1 MSLSKIMSLVDA
13 NADKL
18 PDGAYLEICNELKA
32 VWKRHPPSR
41 GAAAAAAAREAERL
55 YESVYEFEEYL
66 RHVEEAMEADQR
78 YKEWLSDLENLEGE
92 VPEKYHAICVNAY
105 IAEDVPW
112 DQKCHLNRVCRQ
124 NTRNVEGLRLAG
136 VDIPDAEAFYAHWF
150 PKLKNEF
157 VEEVEGPM
165 SGGGADYAWC
175 EFSQTPGFEDALSL
189 IQREQRAIEWRRR
202 LEYGAFEETD
212 GGVSGARVEFPM
224 TFVKP
229 VVEEQPDYR

>member
-18 PDGAYLEICNELKA
+18 PDGAYLELCNELKA
-32 VWKRHPPSR
+32 VWKRQPPSVR
-41 GAAAAAAAREAERL
+41 VAEEAKQKKMERL
-55 YESVYEFEEYL
+55 YESVYEFKEYL
-66 RHVEEAMEADQR
+66 RHMEEAMEADQR

-92 VPEKYHAICVNAY
+92 VPEKYHAMCVNAY
-105 IAEDVPW
+105 IREGDSKVA
-112 DQKCHLNRVCRQ
+112 RVFLRRLRLQ
-124 NTRNVEGLRLAG
+124 RVDVEGLRLAG

-189 IQREQRAIEWRRR
+189 IQRGQRAIEWHRRF
-202 LEYGAFEETD
+202 EYAAFEETD
-212 GGVSGARVEFPM
+212 GGVSGACVEFPM

-229 VVEEQPDYR
+229 VVEEQPDLN

>member
-1 MSLSKIMSLVDA
+1 MSLVDA

-18 PDGAYLEICNELKA
+18 PDGAYLELCNELKA
-32 VWKRHPPSR
+32 VWKRQPPPVR
-41 GAAAAAAAREAERL
+41 VAEEATQKKMERL
-55 YESVYEFEEYL
+55 YESVDEFEEYL
-66 RHVEEAMEADQR
+66 RHVEEAMEADKR
-78 YKEWLSDLENLEGE
+78 YKEFLSDLENLEGE
-92 VPEKYHAICVNAY
+92 VPEKYHAMCVNAY
-105 IAEDVPW
+105 IREGDSKVA
-112 DQKCHLNRVCRQ
+112 RVFLRRLRLQ
-124 NTRNVEGLRLAG
+124 RVDVEGLRLAG

-189 IQREQRAIEWRRR
+189 IQRGQRAIEWHRRF
-202 LEYGAFEETD
+202 EYAAFEETD
-212 GGVSGARVEFPM
+212 GGVSGACVEFPM

-229 VVEEQPDYR
+229 VVEEQPDLN

>member
-1 MSLSKIMSLVDA
+1 MSLVDA

-18 PDGAYLEICNELKA
+18 PDGAYLELCNELKA
-32 VWKRHPPSR
+32 VWKRQPPSVR
-41 GAAAAAAAREAERL
+41 VAEEAKQKKMERL
-55 YESVYEFEEYL
+55 YESVYEFKEYL
-66 RHVEEAMEADQR
+66 RHMEEAMEADQR

-92 VPEKYHAICVNAY
+92 VPEKYHAMCVNAY
-105 IAEDVPW
+105 IREGDSKVA
-112 DQKCHLNRVCRQ
+112 RVFLRRLRLQ
-124 NTRNVEGLRLAG
+124 RVDVEGLRLAG

-189 IQREQRAIEWRRR
+189 IQRGQRAIEWRRR
-202 LEYGAFEETD
+202 FECGAFEETD
-212 GGVSGARVEFPM
+212 GGVSGACVEFPM

-229 VVEEQPDYR
+229 VVEEQPDLD

>member
-1 MSLSKIMSLVDA
+1 MSLVDA

-92 VPEKYHAICVNAY
+92 VPEKYHAMCVNAY
-105 IAEDVPW
+105 IREGVPW
-112 DQKCHLNRVCRQ
+112 DQKRHLHQVCRQ
-124 NTRNVEGLRLAG
+124 DTRNVEGLRLAG

-150 PKLKNEF
+150 PKLKNQFIED
-157 VEEVEGPM
+157 VQLSM

-189 IQREQRAIEWRRR
+189 IQRGQRAIEWRRR
-202 LEYGAFEETD
+202 FEYGAFEETD

>member
-1 MSLSKIMSLVDA
+1 MSLVDA

-18 PDGAYLEICNELKA
+18 PDGAYLELCNELKA
-32 VWKRHPPSR
+32 VWKRQPPSVR
-41 GAAAAAAAREAERL
+41 VAEEAKQKKMERL
-55 YESVYEFEEYL
+55 YGSVCEFEEYL

-92 VPEKYHAICVNAY
+92 VPEKYHAMCVNAY
-105 IAEDVPW
+105 IREGDSKVA
-112 DQKCHLNRVCRQ
+112 RVFLRRLRLQ
-124 NTRNVEGLRLAG
+124 RVDVEGLRLAG
-136 VDIPDAEAFYAHWF
+136 VDIPDAEAFYAHLF

-157 VEEVEGPM
+157 VEEVNGPM

-189 IQREQRAIEWRRR
+189 IQRGQRAIEWRRR
-202 LEYGAFEETD
+202 FEYGAFKEMD
-212 GGVSGARVEFPM
+212 GGVSGACVEFPM

-229 VVEEQPDYR
+229 VVEEQPDLR

>member
-1 MSLSKIMSLVDA
+1 MSLLDA

-18 PDGAYLEICNELKA
+18 PDGAYLELCNELKA
-32 VWKRHPPSR
+32 VWKRQPPSVR
-41 GAAAAAAAREAERL
+41 VAEEAKQKKMERL
-55 YESVYEFEEYL
+55 YGSVYEFEEYL

-92 VPEKYHAICVNAY
+92 VPEKYHAMCVNAY
-105 IAEDVPW
+105 IREGDSKVA
-112 DQKCHLNRVCRQ
+112 RVFLRRLRLQ
-124 NTRNVEGLRLAG
+124 RVDVEGLRLAG

-189 IQREQRAIEWRRR
+189 IQRGQRAIEWRRR

-212 GGVSGARVEFPM
+212 GGVSGACVEFPM

>member
-18 PDGAYLEICNELKA
+18 PDGAYLELCNELKA
-32 VWKRHPPSR
+32 VWKRQPPSVR
-41 GAAAAAAAREAERL
+41 VAEEAKQKKMERL
-55 YESVYEFEEYL
+55 YESVYEFKEYL

-92 VPEKYHAICVNAY
+92 VPEKYHAMCVNAY
-105 IAEDVPW
+105 IREGDSKVA
-112 DQKCHLNRVCRQ
+112 RVFLRRLRLQ
-124 NTRNVEGLRLAG
+124 RVDVEGLRLAG

-189 IQREQRAIEWRRR
+189 IQRGQRAIEWRRR
-202 LEYGAFEETD
+202 LECGAFEETD
-212 GGVSGARVEFPM
+212 GGVSGACVEFPM

-229 VVEEQPDYR
+229 VVEEQPDLD

>member
-1 MSLSKIMSLVDA
+1 
-13 NADKL
+13 
-18 PDGAYLEICNELKA
+18 
-32 VWKRHPPSR
+32 
-41 GAAAAAAAREAERL
+41 
-55 YESVYEFEEYL
+55 
-66 RHVEEAMEADQR
+66 VEEAMEADQR

-92 VPEKYHAICVNAY
+92 VPEKYHAMCVNAY
-105 IAEDVPW
+105 IREGVPW
-112 DQKCHLNRVCRQ
+112 DQKRHLHQVCRQ
-124 NTRNVEGLRLAG
+124 DTRNVEGLRLAG

-189 IQREQRAIEWRRR
+189 IQRGQRAIEWRRR
-202 LEYGAFEETD
+202 FECGAFEETD
-212 GGVSGARVEFPM
+212 GGVSGACVEFPM

-229 VVEEQPDYR
+229 VVEEQPDLD

>member
-1 MSLSKIMSLVDA
+1 MSLVDA

-150 PKLKNEF
+150 PKLKNQFIED
-157 VEEVEGPM
+157 VQLSM

-189 IQREQRAIEWRRR
+189 IQRGQRAIEWRRR
-202 LEYGAFEETD
+202 FEYGAFEETD

>member
-1 MSLSKIMSLVDA
+1 MSLVDA

-18 PDGAYLEICNELKA
+18 PDGAYLELCNELKA
-32 VWKRHPPSR
+32 VWKRQPPSVR
-41 GAAAAAAAREAERL
+41 VAEEAKQKKMERL
-55 YESVYEFEEYL
+55 YESVYEFKEYL
-66 RHVEEAMEADQR
+66 RHMEEAMEADQR

-92 VPEKYHAICVNAY
+92 VPEKYHAMCVNAY
-105 IAEDVPW
+105 IREGDSKVA
-112 DQKCHLNRVCRQ
+112 RVFLRRLRLQ
-124 NTRNVEGLRLAG
+124 RVDVEGLRLAG

-189 IQREQRAIEWRRR
+189 IQRGQRAIEWHRRF
-202 LEYGAFEETD
+202 EYAAFEETD
-212 GGVSGARVEFPM
+212 GGVSGACVEFPM

-229 VVEEQPDYR
+229 VVEEQPDLN

>member
-18 PDGAYLEICNELKA
+18 PDGAYLELCNELKA
-32 VWKRHPPSR
+32 VWKRQPPSVR
-41 GAAAAAAAREAERL
+41 VAEEAKQKKMERL
-55 YESVYEFEEYL
+55 YESVYEFKEYL

-92 VPEKYHAICVNAY
+92 VPEKYHAMCVNAY
-105 IAEDVPW
+105 IREGDSKVA
-112 DQKCHLNRVCRQ
+112 RVFLRRLRLQ
-124 NTRNVEGLRLAG
+124 RVDVEGLRLAG

-150 PKLKNEF
+150 PKLKNQFIEH
-157 VEEVEGPM
+157 VEMSM

-189 IQREQRAIEWRRR
+189 IQRGQRAIEWRRR
-202 LEYGAFEETD
+202 FECGAFEETD
-212 GGVSGARVEFPM
+212 GGVSGACVEFPM

-229 VVEEQPDYR
+229 VVEEQPDLS

>member
-18 PDGAYLEICNELKA
+18 PDGAYLELCNELKA
-32 VWKRHPPSR
+32 VWKRQPPSVR
-41 GAAAAAAAREAERL
+41 VAEEAKQKKMERL
-55 YESVYEFEEYL
+55 YESVYEFKEYL

-92 VPEKYHAICVNAY
+92 VPEKYHAMCVNAY
-105 IAEDVPW
+105 IREGDSKVA
-112 DQKCHLNRVCRQ
+112 RVFLRRLRLQ
-124 NTRNVEGLRLAG
+124 RVDVEGLRLAG

-189 IQREQRAIEWRRR
+189 IQRGQRAIEWRRR
-202 LEYGAFEETD
+202 FEYGAFEETD
-212 GGVSGARVEFPM
+212 GGVSGACVEFPM

-229 VVEEQPDYR
+229 VVEEQPDLN

>member
-18 PDGAYLEICNELKA
+18 PDGAYLELCNELKA
-32 VWKRHPPSR
+32 VWKRQPPSVR
-41 GAAAAAAAREAERL
+41 VAEEAKQKKMERL
-55 YESVYEFEEYL
+55 YGSVCEFEEYL
-66 RHVEEAMEADQR
+66 RHVEEAMEADER
-78 YKEWLSDLENLEGE
+78 YKEFLSELENLEGE
-92 VPEKYHAICVNAY
+92 VPEKYHAMCVNAY
-105 IAEDVPW
+105 IREGDSKVA
-112 DQKCHLNRVCRQ
+112 RVFLRRLRLQ
-124 NTRNVEGLRLAG
+124 RVDVEGLRLAG

-150 PKLKNEF
+150 PKLKNQFIED
-157 VEEVEGPM
+157 VEMSM

-189 IQREQRAIEWRRR
+189 IQRGQRAIEWRRR

-212 GGVSGARVEFPM
+212 GGVSGACVEFPM

-229 VVEEQPDYR
+229 VVEEQPDLN

>member
-18 PDGAYLEICNELKA
+18 PDGAYLELCNELKA
-32 VWKRHPPSR
+32 VWKRQPPSVR
-41 GAAAAAAAREAERL
+41 VAEEAKQKKMERL
-55 YESVYEFEEYL
+55 YESVYEFKEYL

-92 VPEKYHAICVNAY
+92 VPEKYHAMCVNAY
-105 IAEDVPW
+105 IREGDSKVA
-112 DQKCHLNRVCRQ
+112 RVFLRRLRLQ
-124 NTRNVEGLRLAG
+124 RVDVEGLRLAG

-189 IQREQRAIEWRRR
+189 IQRGQRAIEWHRRF
-202 LEYGAFEETD
+202 EYGAFEETD
-212 GGVSGARVEFPM
+212 GGVSGACVEFPM

-229 VVEEQPDYR
+229 VVEEQPDLD

>member
-18 PDGAYLEICNELKA
+18 PDGAYLELCNELKA
-32 VWKRHPPSR
+32 VWKRQPPSVR
-41 GAAAAAAAREAERL
+41 VAEEAKQKKMERL
-55 YESVYEFEEYL
+55 YESVYEFKEYL

-92 VPEKYHAICVNAY
+92 VPEKYHAMCVNAY
-105 IAEDVPW
+105 IREGDSKVA
-112 DQKCHLNRVCRQ
+112 RVFLRRLRLQ
-124 NTRNVEGLRLAG
+124 RVDVEGLRLAG

-189 IQREQRAIEWRRR
+189 IQRGQRAIEWRRR
-202 LEYGAFEETD
+202 FECGAFEETD
-212 GGVSGARVEFPM
+212 GGVSGACVEFPM

-229 VVEEQPDYR
+229 VVEEQPDLN

>member
-32 VWKRHPPSR
+32 VWKRPPPPR
-41 GAAAAAAAREAERL
+41 GAAAAAAVREAERL
-55 YESVYEFEEYL
+55 YESVDEFKEYL
-66 RHVEEAMEADQR
+66 RLVEEAMEADQR
-78 YKEWLSDLENLEGE
+78 YKEWRSDLENLEGE

-105 IAEDVPW
+105 ITEDVPW

-136 VDIPDAEAFYAHWF
+136 LNIPDAEAFYAHWF
-150 PKLKNEF
+150 PKLKNQFIED
-157 VEEVEGPM
+157 VQLSM
-165 SGGGADYAWC
+165 SAGGADYAWC

-189 IQREQRAIEWRRR
+189 IQRGQRAIEWRRR
-202 LEYGAFEETD
+202 FEYGAFEETD
-212 GGVSGARVEFPM
+212 GGVSGACVEFPM

-229 VVEEQPDYR
+229 VVEEQPDLN

>member
-1 MSLSKIMSLVDA
+1 MSLVDA

-18 PDGAYLEICNELKA
+18 PDGAYLELCNELKA
-32 VWKRHPPSR
+32 VWKRQPPPVR
-41 GAAAAAAAREAERL
+41 VAEEAEQKKMERL

-92 VPEKYHAICVNAY
+92 VPEKYHAMCVNAY
-105 IAEDVPW
+105 IREGDSKVA
-112 DQKCHLNRVCRQ
+112 RVFLRRLRLQ
-124 NTRNVEGLRLAG
+124 RVDVEGLRLAG
-136 VDIPDAEAFYAHWF
+136 VDIPDAEAFYAHLF

-157 VEEVEGPM
+157 VEEVNGPM

-189 IQREQRAIEWRRR
+189 IQRGQRAIEWRRR
-202 LEYGAFEETD
+202 FEYGAFEETD
-212 GGVSGARVEFPM
+212 GGVSGACVEFPM

-229 VVEEQPDYR
+229 VVEEQPDLN

>member
-1 MSLSKIMSLVDA
+1 MSLVDA

-32 VWKRHPPSR
+32 VWKRQPPSVR
-41 GAAAAAAAREAERL
+41 VAEEAKQKKMERL
-55 YESVYEFEEYL
+55 YESVYEFKEYL
-66 RHVEEAMEADQR
+66 RHMEEAMEADQR

-92 VPEKYHAICVNAY
+92 VPEKYHAMCVNAY
-105 IAEDVPW
+105 IREGDSKVA
-112 DQKCHLNRVCRQ
+112 RVFLRRLRLQ
-124 NTRNVEGLRLAG
+124 RVDVEGLRLAG

-189 IQREQRAIEWRRR
+189 IQRGQRAIEWRRR
-202 LEYGAFEETD
+202 FEYGAFEETD
-212 GGVSGARVEFPM
+212 GGVSGACVEFPM